1 MNIAIVTD
9 STSDVPPELAA
20 AQKITVIP
28 AILVID
34 GKSVVD
40 GEGIS
45 RKDFYEQLPSM
56 KTLPTTAAPASGT
69 FENIYESR
77 LSQGASQVL
86 SIHIASKLSGIL
98 NAAQAAARS
107 FGKRVHV
114 LDSEQVSLGLGFQA
128 LAAAEDAAQGLT
140 LEQVI
145 QRIVEL
151 RQRLHLVAMLD
162 SLEYVRRSGRVSWAK
177 ASLGSL
183 LQIKPF
189 LRVKDGSVSQLGEA
203 RTRHKGIERLRQ
215 MLGAL
220 GQLERLGIL
229 HTNAEPE
236 AQPILTEFAHLSQHP
251 PLLVNV
257 TSIIGAHIG
266 PNALG
271 FVAVTR

>member
-9 STSDVPPELAA
+9 STSDVPLELAA

-69 FENIYESR
+69 FENIYESQ

-140 LEQVI
+140 LEQVV

>member
-9 STSDVPPELAA
+9 STSDVPLELAA

-56 KTLPTTAAPASGT
+56 KTLPTTAAPSSGA

-86 SIHIASKLSGIL
+86 SIHIASTLSGIL

>member
-9 STSDVPPELAA
+9 STSHVPLDLAA

-34 GKSVVD
+34 DKSVVD

-56 KTLPTTAAPASGT
+56 KTLPTTAAPSSGT

-140 LEQVI
+140 LEQVV

-189 LRVKDGSVSQLGEA
+189 LRVKDGSVSRQGET
-203 RTRHKGIERLRQ
+203 RTRHKGIERLRE

-220 GQLERLGIL
+220 GPLERLGIL

>member
-45 RKDFYEQLPSM
+45 RKDFYEPLPSM

-140 LEQVI
+140 LEQVV

-189 LRVKDGSVSQLGEA
+189 LRVKDGSVSRQGET

>member
-34 GKSVVD
+34 DKSVVD

-56 KTLPTTAAPASGT
+56 KTLPTTAAPSSGA

-86 SIHIASKLSGIL
+86 SIHIASTLSGIL

-189 LRVKDGSVSQLGEA
+189 LRVKDGSVSRQGET

>member
-1 MNIAIVTD
+1 M
-9 STSDVPPELAA
+9 
-20 AQKITVIP
+20 
-28 AILVID
+28 
-34 GKSVVD
+34 
-40 GEGIS
+40 
-45 RKDFYEQLPSM
+45 
-56 KTLPTTAAPASGT
+56 
-69 FENIYESR
+69 
-77 LSQGASQVL
+77 
-86 SIHIASKLSGIL
+86 
-98 NAAQAAARS
+98 
-107 FGKRVHV
+107 

-140 LEQVI
+140 LEQVV

-189 LRVKDGSVSQLGEA
+189 LRVKDGSVSQLGET

>member
-69 FENIYESR
+69 FENIYESQ

-140 LEQVI
+140 LEQVV

-151 RQRLHLVAMLD
+151 RQRLHLGAMLD

-257 TSIIGAHIG
+257 TSIIGAHVG

>member
-56 KTLPTTAAPASGT
+56 KTLPTTAAPSSGT

-140 LEQVI
+140 LEQVV

-189 LRVKDGSVSQLGEA
+189 LRVKDGSVSQLGET

>member
-9 STSDVPPELAA
+9 STSDVPLELAA

-56 KTLPTTAAPASGT
+56 KTLPTTAAPSSGT

-140 LEQVI
+140 LEQVV

-189 LRVKDGSVSQLGEA
+189 LRVKDGSVSRQGET

-215 MLGAL
+215 MLGDL
-220 GQLERLGIL
+220 GPLERLGIL

>member
-9 STSDVPPELAA
+9 STSDVPLELAA

-56 KTLPTTAAPASGT
+56 KTLPTTAAPSSGA

-140 LEQVI
+140 LEQVV

-189 LRVKDGSVSQLGEA
+189 LRVKDGSVSRQGET

-257 TSIIGAHIG
+257 TSIIGAHVG

>member
-9 STSDVPPELAA
+9 STSDVPLELAA

-56 KTLPTTAAPASGT
+56 KTLPTTAAPSSGT

-140 LEQVI
+140 LEQVV